1 MNCPECSTQNHG
13 NSKSCKSCGLEFES
27 KEIESKE
34 IESKEI
40 ESKEIENPKPVRPSY
55 SEMLKTRFVLWGAGA
70 LGFVIGSMISGGS
83 VWGGIGFGILGF
95 GCGYYILSKRKR
107 N

>member
-13 NSKSCKSCGLEFES
+13 NRMSCKSCGLEF
-27 KEIESKE
+27 
-34 IESKEI
+34 ESKEI

>member
-13 NSKSCKSCGLEFES
+13 NSKFCKSCGLEF
-27 KEIESKE
+27 
-34 IESKEI
+34 ESKEI

>member
-13 NSKSCKSCGLEFES
+13 NSKSCKSCGLEF
-27 KEIESKE
+27 
-34 IESKEI
+34 ESKEI

-83 VWGGIGFGILGF
+83 IWGGIGFGILGF

>member
-13 NSKSCKSCGLEFES
+13 NSKFCKSCGLEF
-27 KEIESKE
+27 
-34 IESKEI
+34 ESKEI

-55 SEMLKTRFVLWGAGA
+55 SEMLKTRFVLWGTGA
-70 LGFVIGSMISGGS
+70 LGFVIGQMIFGS
-83 VWGGIGFGILGF
+83 VLGGIGFGILGF

>member
-34 IESKEI
+34 IE
-40 ESKEIENPKPVRPSY
+40 NPK
-55 SEMLKTRFVLWGAGA
+55 WG
-70 LGFVIGSMISGGS
+70 S
-83 VWGGIGFGILGF
+83 
-95 GCGYYILSKRKR
+95 
-107 N
+107 